1 VREAVTLGLMHT
13 PDVSASISVPRSR
26 RRLSDDTRRQSLA
39 RYHRS
44 DLTQRAFCEQ
54 AGIPLST
61 LRWWLVHA
69 RRAATRPPRAVTFAE
84 SVAPACADVARDT
97 LPTWAV
103 EIATVRGLTV
113 RVRSPLAPRVLDR
126 VLRDTRC

>member
-1 VREAVTLGLMHT
+1 MHT
-13 PDVSASISVPRSR
+13 ANASTSLSLRVPR
-26 RRLSDDTRRQSLA
+26 RRLSDDTRRQLLA

-61 LRWWLVHA
+61 LQWWLVQA

-84 SVAPACADVARDT
+84 IVAPACADVARDT

-113 RVRSPLAPRVLDR
+113 RLRSPLAPRVLDR
-126 VLRDTRC
+126 LLRDTRC

>member
-1 VREAVTLGLMHT
+1 MREAVTLGLMHT

>member
-1 VREAVTLGLMHT
+1 MHT
-13 PDVSASISVPRSR
+13 PDVSTSISGPRAR
-26 RRLSDDTRRQSLA
+26 RRLSDDTRRRLLA

-61 LRWWLVHA
+61 LQWWLVQA
-69 RRAATRPPRAVTFAE
+69 RRAATRLPRAVTFAE
-84 SVAPACADVARDT
+84 IVAPACGDVARDT

-113 RVRSPLAPRVLDR
+113 RLRPPLAPRVLDR
-126 VLRDTRC
+126 LLRDTRC